1 MLAVWAAAAA
11 KEWERVFVTRASN
24 GLFRRRMTVWPADMK
39 PCPYGVMDGQGG
51 PRMSERDLWTGTEV
65 KKETRT
71 RRLPSRRRW
80 NVFPMPRTGARQSC
94 SPRKRLGRQRPTI
107 KVNGDAHQSHE
118 KRFSHRSQQELGD
131 FNLFT
136 GYFLC
141 FTRPGPITTRCVR
154 SPLSHLI
161 SFIFQPKPVAC
172 TFFFSSVQCKS

>member
-1 MLAVWAAAAA
+1 
-11 KEWERVFVTRASN
+11 
-24 GLFRRRMTVWPADMK
+24 
-39 PCPYGVMDGQGG
+39 
-51 PRMSERDLWTGTEV
+51 
-65 KKETRT
+65 
-71 RRLPSRRRW
+71 
-80 NVFPMPRTGARQSC
+80 MPRTGARQSC

-172 TFFFSSVQCKS
+172 AFFFLRPMQIITPRKVRGEKKRRQPCIICGNNYKLKGDSVPK